1 MGRYSS
7 VQTYSDQHNTRSTS
21 YEQERAT
28 SGGTLQTEKVHNP
41 YGSTAGAGSGEFHI
55 YRHARAREQQRLKA
69 LDEAEEEQTEDAQ
82 FQEKIQEWKNEE
94 EKRLEK
100 KRKKRA
106 REKAAKLRKK
116 NLVLSGVILG
126 SEGNRADIDGDCNV
140 DSNEEFTYKPIHS
153 QVSNNDTDEPSGQNT
168 TNQKD
173 CEDGTDNSQSSEA
186 KIIGTD
192 CLDEGKPSVEQTLP
206 PFKNDGSFLE
216 MMKKMQQ
223 EQVTK
228 EVQQNSE

>member
-7 VQTYSDQHNTRSTS
+7 VQTYSDQQNTRSTT

-28 SGGTLQTEKVHNP
+28 GGTLQTEKVYNP

-69 LDEAEEEQTEDAQ
+69 LDEAEQDQTEAVE
-82 FQEKIQEWKNEE
+82 FQQKVQEWKAEE

-116 NLVLSGVILG
+116 NLVLSGVTLG
-126 SEGNRADIDGDCNV
+126 SEGNRGDVDDHCDV
-140 DSNEEFTYKPIHS
+140 DSNDEFTYEPVHS
-153 QVSNNDTDEPSGQNT
+153 EVSEDKNQASVENK
-168 TNQKD
+168 TNQQD
-173 CEDGTDNSQSSEA
+173 REDEINDSHSSES
-186 KIIGTD
+186 KQIGAAVLND
-192 CLDEGKPSVEQTLP
+192 SKPLAEPTPP

-216 MMKKMQQ
+216 MMKKKQQ
-223 EQVTK
+223 EK
-228 EVQQNSE
+228 EGKKVPEGST